1 MKDLLELLAEYGMK
15 PKDALKAFIGVVQEF
30 SLWLTLA
37 LAAVMLIAF
46 VIVWFKKKEAL
57 EGFNRR
63 CNRLCCH
70 AYFGYPLPSDRKNET

>member
-37 LAAVMLIAF
+37 LAAVM
-46 VIVWFKKKEAL
+46 V
-57 EGFNRR
+57 
-63 CNRLCCH
+63 
-70 AYFGYPLPSDRKNET
+70 